1 MFFTCANY
9 MLFALIESPFL
20 SFRMSQSAMINVLF
34 ISGFTLVLFRKTGI
48 LNTDIIIL
56 QYIKYIN
63 FNKICV
69 YM

>member
-1 MFFTCANY
+1 

-34 ISGFTLVLFRKTGI
+34 ISGFTPVLFRKTGI

-63 FNKICV
+63 FNKIYV